1 MLADCIS
8 KHCFISVQKHKLNRS
23 GFIITGKTWISWYN
37 KGLNLMIFQKDFKC
51 LWFPEHN
58 WNRIYMN
65 RTDFKRI
72 LAIIKQRQTTKGLHK
87 TFLLSKM
94 DSDELKKTISA
105 EERIQNILLCKR
117 ITLMHSECVSEVHS
131 LFVFHILH
139 AFILIFFPQTAKPI

>member
-65 RTDFKRI
+65 RTDFKTI

-94 DSDELKKTISA
+94 DSDELKKNNFSRWT
-105 EERIQNILLCKR
+105 
-117 ITLMHSECVSEVHS
+117 HSKY
-131 LFVFHILH
+131 
-139 AFILIFFPQTAKPI
+139 LIMQKNHTNALWMCFWSTFLVCLSYSSCIHTHFLPSDS